1 MKKLLLIAC
10 VVLTSCAYSQE
21 FTRAF
26 LHVNMVFSEDSVVNY
41 ESSNAFT
48 FNVNG
53 NSIKFFGH
61 SGEINRYIYLEVDS
75 DLKDGNGDDY
85 SIIKTIRVGSS
96 AIWYFFIYE
105 YNVSM
110 YTAEIDLLVNFYNL
124 KNY

>member
-53 NSIKFFGH
+53 NSIKWFGH

>member
-26 LHVNMVFSEDSVVNY
+26 LHANMVFSEDSVVNY

-48 FNVNG
+48 FNVDG

-61 SGEINRYIYLEVDS
+61 SGEIRRYIYLEVDS

-96 AIWYFFIYE
+96 DIWYFFIYK

-110 YTAEIDLLVNFYNL
+110 YSAEVDLVINFYNL